1 MKLLI
6 EPANKTKIYQEYV
19 DGLIL
24 PLKDFAVQSEVYF
37 EIAEI
42 KKIIQNNPS
51 LQIFV
56 NINKNIFNN
65 EIDNLKE
72 QLLQLDNLNIT
83 AIMFYDLALLELKQ
97 ELNLKTDLV
106 WNQSYM
112 VNNYKTCNY
121 YYQKKVNY
129 AYLSK
134 EITLAEII
142 EISKNSAI
150 NTMVEVVGLPTVA
163 FSRRKLIT
171 NYFKD
176 INKIPTQKLDILEKV
191 TNKTYQLTEDKN
203 GTNFYLKELVNGT
216 SIINSLY
223 QANIPYIIMKE
234 YGIESNLFT
243 ELLNDTKNYIEGN
256 CQDKN
261 YVEKYQKLGDNTNF
275 FFKKTIYQ
283 VKKNG

>member
-6 EPANKTKIYQEYV
+6 EPANKTKLYQEYV

-97 ELNLKTDLV
+97 EHN
-106 WNQSYM
+106 
-112 VNNYKTCNY
+112 
-121 YYQKKVNY
+121 
-129 AYLSK
+129 
-134 EITLAEII
+134 
-142 EISKNSAI
+142 
-150 NTMVEVVGLPTVA
+150 
-163 FSRRKLIT
+163 
-171 NYFKD
+171 
-176 INKIPTQKLDILEKV
+176 
-191 TNKTYQLTEDKN
+191 
-203 GTNFYLKELVNGT
+203 
-216 SIINSLY
+216 
-223 QANIPYIIMKE
+223 
-234 YGIESNLFT
+234 
-243 ELLNDTKNYIEGN
+243 
-256 CQDKN
+256 
-261 YVEKYQKLGDNTNF
+261 
-275 FFKKTIYQ
+275 
-283 VKKNG
+283 

>member
-6 EPANKTKIYQEYV
+6 EPANKTKLYQENI

-24 PLKDFAVQSEVYF
+24 PLKDFAAQSEVYF
-37 EIAEI
+37 TIEEI
-42 KKIIQNNPS
+42 KEIILNNPS
-51 LQIFV
+51 LQIFI
-56 NINKNIFNN
+56 NINKNIFND

-72 QLLQLDNLNIT
+72 NLLQLDKLNIT
-83 AIMFYDLALLELKQ
+83 AIMFYDLALLKLKQ
-97 ELNLKTDLV
+97 ELDLKIDLV
-106 WNQSYM
+106 WNQTYM

-121 YYQKKVNY
+121 YYNKGVKY

-134 EITLAEII
+134 EITLDEII
-142 EISKNSAI
+142 EISQNSNI

-163 FSRRKLIT
+163 FSKRKLIT

-176 INKIPTQKLDILEKV
+176 INKPSTEKLDVLEKV
-191 TNKTYQLTEDKN
+191 TNKTYQLTEDKH

-216 SIINSLY
+216 SIVNCLY
-223 QANIPYIIMKE
+223 QTNIPYIIMKE

-243 ELLNDTKNYIEGN
+243 ELLNDTKKYIEGN

-261 YVEKYQKLGDNTNF
+261 YIEKYQKLGDNTNF